1 MNQLSILQISGIAIT
16 IIYFF
21 YIIHAI
27 YKNETEKA
35 ISFGLAFLVILI
47 LVLYFEYFGGFIL
60 FN

>member
-21 YIIHAI
+21 YIIHTI